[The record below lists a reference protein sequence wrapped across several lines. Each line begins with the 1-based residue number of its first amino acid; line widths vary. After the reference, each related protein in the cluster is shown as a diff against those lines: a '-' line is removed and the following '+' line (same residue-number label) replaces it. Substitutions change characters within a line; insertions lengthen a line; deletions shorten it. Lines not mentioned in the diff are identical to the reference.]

1 MPADGNRRLK
11 STNSS
16 SWFRRFAIAGLVL
29 ALAHAA
35 LFWFLRNPTFLRQF
49 ENDRISVDT
58 ARLRQNVS
66 MLTSIEPN
74 RSVENPESLN
84 KAADLI
90 EAEFSKTGCTI
101 EQHRF
106 RFQNETYRNIT
117 CSFGPATA
125 KRVILGAHYD
135 VLQHSHPTRSAFSR
149 EVGKTMPGADDNAS
163 GVAGILEIARMIARE
178 QPALEHRLDL
188 VAFTLEEIGEMAP
201 DGSGLLRAN
210 IGSHEYVSELQIN
223 SVDVK
228 LMVSVE
234 MIGYFDTTPNSQSYP
249 EPLAPILY
257 AFYPGTADFIGVVG
271 RAWDRR
277 SIARVRDLMLVSDE
291 MPVYSINAPRRLVPA
306 IARSDHANFWN
317 AGFPAVM
324 VTDTAEFRNP
334 HYHRATDKLETLDFE
349 RMALVVEGLYR
360 VAVQY

>member
-1 MPADGNRRLK
+1 MPADGNRRLESNK
-11 STNSS
+11 SSNWS
-16 SWFRRFAIAGLVL
+16 RRIAIAGLAL
-29 ALAHAA
+29 ALAYAA
-35 LFWFLRNPTFLRQF
+35 LFWFLRNPSFQHHF
-49 ENDRISVDT
+49 ENDRISVDP
-58 ARLRQNVS
+58 ARLRQNVA

-84 KAADLI
+84 RAADLI
-90 EAEFSKTGCTI
+90 ETEFSKTGCRI

-106 RFQNETYRNIT
+106 KFQNETYRNIT

-135 VLQHSHPTRSAFSR
+135 VLQHSQPARPAYAG
-149 EVGKTMPGADDNAS
+149 EVGKAMPGADDNAS
-163 GVAGILEIARMIARE
+163 GVAGILEIARLLARK

-234 MIGYFDTTPNSQSYP
+234 MIGYFDTAPNSQSYP

-257 AFYPGTADFIGVVG
+257 ALYPSTADFIGVIG

-277 SIARVRDLMLVSDE
+277 SVARVRDLMSISKE
-291 MPVYSINAPRRLVPA
+291 MPVYSINAPRRLVPS

-317 AGFPAVM
+317 AGYPAVM

-334 HYHRATDKLETLDFE
+334 HYHRATDTPSTLDFE

-360 VAVQY
+360 VAVRY

>member
-11 STNSS
+11 STKSS
-16 SWFRRFAIAGLVL
+16 SWSRRFAIAGLVL
-29 ALAHAA
+29 AFAYAA
-35 LFWFLRNPTFLRQF
+35 LFWFLRNPTFQRHV

-58 ARLRQNVS
+58 ARLRQDVA
-66 MLTSIEPN
+66 MLTGIEPN
-74 RSVENPESLN
+74 RSVENPDSLN

-90 EAEFSKTGCTI
+90 EAEFSKTGCRI
-101 EQHRF
+101 EKHTFQ
-106 RFQNETYRNIT
+106 FQNETYRNIT
-117 CSFGPATA
+117 CSFGPAAA

-135 VLQHSHPTRSAFSR
+135 VLQHSHPARSAFAD
-149 EVGKTMPGADDNAS
+149 EVGKAMPGADDNAS

-178 QPALEHRLDL
+178 QPELAHRLDL

-234 MIGYFDTTPNSQSYP
+234 MIGYFDTAPNSQSYP

-257 AFYPGTADFIGVVG
+257 AFYPRTADFIGVVG
-271 RAWDRR
+271 RAWDRQ
-277 SIARVRDLMLVSDE
+277 SVPRVRDLMSISKG

-317 AGFPAVM
+317 AGYPAVM

-334 HYHRATDKLETLDFE
+334 HYHRATDTPSTLDFE

-360 VAVQY
+360 VAVRY